1 MSKKLFDRF
10 LSYGVRKGRLGV
22 VFADGSAAT
31 YGTATQGFPD
41 IVIRLADDRV
51 PRDIVMDPRL
61 GAAEAFMDGRLII
74 EDGDVMGLVTLL
86 RANSPWDEGGEIDP
100 PKLWRGLVNRAAFA
114 AEQINSAI
122 GSKKNVAHHYD
133 IGNDLYT
140 LMLDAE
146 HWQYSCAYWDTARF
160 GDDMTLGQAQTAK
173 LAHIAAKLAIAPGNS
188 VLDIG
193 CGWGGMAIYLARHY
207 DVTVTGITLSEE
219 QAALAREKVAAAG
232 LTDKV
237 SIELVDY
244 RDFATDGRKF
254 DRIVSVGM
262 FEHVGQGQ
270 FETFF
275 HACANILADDGIML
289 LHTIGRLGEP
299 GLTDAF
305 TRKYIFPGGYI
316 PALSETLR
324 ASEKY
329 RLIASDVETL
339 RLHYGRTLREWY
351 ARCEANRDAII
362 ARYDA
367 RFYRMWT
374 FYLAGAATVF
384 EYGGMCNYQIQYVR
398 SRAAV
403 PVTRDYMGVE
413 EARLL
418 DK

>member
-1 MSKKLFDRF
+1 
-10 LSYGVRKGRLGV
+10 
-22 VFADGSAAT
+22 
-31 YGTATQGFPD
+31 
-41 IVIRLADDRV
+41 
-51 PRDIVMDPRL
+51 
-61 GAAEAFMDGRLII
+61 
-74 EDGDVMGLVTLL
+74 
-86 RANSPWDEGGEIDP
+86 
-100 PKLWRGLVNRAAFA
+100 
-114 AEQINSAI
+114 
-122 GSKKNVAHHYD
+122 
-133 IGNDLYT
+133 
-140 LMLDAE
+140 
-146 HWQYSCAYWDTARF
+146 
-160 GDDMTLGQAQTAK
+160 
-173 LAHIAAKLAIAPGNS
+173 
-188 VLDIG
+188 
-193 CGWGGMAIYLARHY
+193 
-207 DVTVTGITLSEE
+207 
-219 QAALAREKVAAAG
+219 
-232 LTDKV
+232 
-237 SIELVDY
+237 
-244 RDFATDGRKF
+244 
-254 DRIVSVGM
+254 VGM

-275 HACANILADDGIML
+275 RACANILADDGVML

-316 PALSETLR
+316 PSLSETLR

-398 SRAAV
+398 SRHAL
-403 PVTRDYMGVE
+403 PITRDYLGVE